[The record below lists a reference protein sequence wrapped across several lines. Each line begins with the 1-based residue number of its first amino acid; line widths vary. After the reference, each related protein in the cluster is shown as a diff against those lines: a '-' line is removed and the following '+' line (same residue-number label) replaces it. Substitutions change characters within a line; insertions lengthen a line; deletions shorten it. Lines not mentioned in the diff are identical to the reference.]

1 MYVRVVTTHVLPEKA
16 DEAIRIWRDSV
27 MPAAKKQKGFK
38 SARLLVDRKTGK
50 SLAIGLWE
58 TEADLIASGEG
69 SPYLKEQLAKFQE
82 LWTSQ
87 PVVENYELGA
97 EV

>member
-1 MYVRVVTTHVLPEKA
+1 MYVRVVTAHISPEKA
-16 DEAIRIWRDSV
+16 DEAIKIWLDSV
-27 MPAAKKQKGFK
+27 MPVAKQQKGFK

-50 SLAIGLWE
+50 SLTIGVWE
-58 TEADLIASGEG
+58 TEADLLASGEG
-69 SPYLKEQLAKFQE
+69 SPYLKEQFARLQS

-87 PVVENYELGA
+87 PVAENYELAG